1 MGILAFWNFAKIWEN
16 FGIFGIFWEFDKIWE
31 FWKKFIFYSNSGFS
45 LYEANI
51 KEHFDDI
58 VRDCNKY
65 LTVCDIEYFSM
76 ENIEDDKLLR

>member
-16 FGIFGIFWEFDKIWE
+16 FGIFGIFWEI
-31 FWKKFIFYSNSGFS
+31 WKKFIFYSNSGFS

>member
-1 MGILAFWNFAKIWEN
+1 MEFCQNLGKFWNFWN
-16 FGIFGIFWEFDKIWE
+16 FGNWEFDKIWE
-31 FWKKFIFYSNSGFS
+31 FWKKFIFYLNSGFS

>member
-1 MGILAFWNFAKIWEN
+1 MEIWEFWHFGKIWEN
-16 FGIFGIFWEFDKIWE
+16 FGIFGIFWE

>member
-1 MGILAFWNFAKIWEN
+1 MGILAFWQNLGKFWN
-16 FGIFGIFWEFDKIWE
+16 FGIWE

>member
-16 FGIFGIFWEFDKIWE
+16 FGIFGIFWE

-58 VRDCNKY
+58 VRDCDKY

>member
-1 MGILAFWNFAKIWEN
+1 MGKFWHFGILPKVGKIL
-16 FGIFGIFWEFDKIWE
+16 EFCIWE

>member
-16 FGIFGIFWEFDKIWE
+16 FGIFGIFWE

>member
-1 MGILAFWNFAKIWEN
+1 MEIWEFWHFGKIWEN
-16 FGIFGIFWEFDKIWE
+16 FGIFGIFWEI
-31 FWKKFIFYSNSGFS
+31 WKKFIFYSNSGFS

>member
-1 MGILAFWNFAKIWEN
+1 MEIWEFWHFGKIWEN

-51 KEHFDDI
+51 KEHFNDI

>member
-16 FGIFGIFWEFDKIWE
+16 FGIFGIFWEF
-31 FWKKFIFYSNSGFS
+31 WKKFIFYLNSGFS